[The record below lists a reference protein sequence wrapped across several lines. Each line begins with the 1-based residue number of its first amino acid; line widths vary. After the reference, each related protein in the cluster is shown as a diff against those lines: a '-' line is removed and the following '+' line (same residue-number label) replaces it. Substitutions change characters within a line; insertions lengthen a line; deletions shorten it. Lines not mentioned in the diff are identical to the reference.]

1 MSIMFFLCKKKEIKL
16 KRIGIKNSEWFES
29 YLSNRKQNSAIRK
42 CCAFLYILVCK
53 LRETAR
59 QYSRTLFFLVYVNDV
74 SSSID
79 PDCKLILY
87 ANDKN
92 PYFISEKLC
101 TVDNKLSFILKK
113 PNSFCL

>member
-1 MSIMFFLCKKKEIKL
+1 MSIMFFLCKKKNKT
-16 KRIGIKNSEWFES
+16 KKDWYKKSEWFES
-29 YLSNRKQNSAIRK
+29 YLSNRKQHVQVENVVFI
-42 CCAFLYILVCK
+42 LYIMVCK
-53 LRETAR
+53 LQGTAR

-101 TVDNKLSFILKK
+101 AVDKNCHLS
-113 PNSFCL
+113 

>member
-1 MSIMFFLCKKKEIKL
+1 MNGLNHIYQIENKIVQLENVVLI
-16 KRIGIKNSEWFES
+16 
-29 YLSNRKQNSAIRK
+29 
-42 CCAFLYILVCK
+42 LYILVCK
-53 LRETAR
+53 LRGTAR

-113 PNSFCL
+113 PKSFCL